1 MYVYYIHLFSPINP
15 LIHLYKKK
23 PINIGLQRAHSP
35 TLEEETNK
43 YVTFYDIFSNV
54 ISRKPITKFLYVYNG
69 WKRNEFFLYIAEWTI
84 TLLWVGKWKKK
95 SLYCIFIYIYIFLCI
110 DGKREEKKEKKRIII
125 KIEMKHSYKRDV

>member
-1 MYVYYIHLFSPINP
+1 MYTIYTFIFTHQPTHTFIQ
-15 LIHLYKKK
+15 KK

-69 WKRNEFFLYIAEWTI
+69 
-84 TLLWVGKWKKK
+84 
-95 SLYCIFIYIYIFLCI
+95 
-110 DGKREEKKEKKRIII
+110 
-125 KIEMKHSYKRDV
+125 